1 MSKRRCAVFVLLLVI
16 SGFIGASAAVMS
28 DIAPGK
34 WERFDTGNGFSVQL
48 PSGWSFL
55 NNGKDGEVVTTI
67 QGPVHDMTL
76 EISLIGIDKVN
87 ATSEELQSLVLDIQ
101 DQLKFSTGGRTP
113 GVYTYKSG
121 PSVIF
126 GGSLENKKS
135 VQVDLQSEKR
145 KIIKA
150 ITYYDTF
157 ETYKNYTD
165 IGYLINSVQVTDE
178 PSNISQSPNVSSE
191 GT

>member
-1 MSKRRCAVFVLLLVI
+1 
-16 SGFIGASAAVMS
+16 
-28 DIAPGK
+28 
-34 WERFDTGNGFSVQL
+34 
-48 PSGWSFL
+48 
-55 NNGKDGEVVTTI
+55 
-67 QGPVHDMTL
+67 MTL